1 MAGMKLSLNLA
12 SRSYINRRPLYAF
25 YAVLLAALIVMLGLN
40 VSYYFRTQAQAGQ
53 LRVRMDQLNQ
63 TLAKEHSGR
72 TVKFTQAEYDSLLKE
87 IAFANGILKKDSFRW
102 TELLN
107 HLEKVVPDGV
117 RIRGIEPNFKENVLN
132 LTGVARK
139 VEDLQVFLD
148 HLIQSPNFREAYLM
162 QQSRTT
168 FKDKSGRER
177 EAVNFTIVLK
187 GVF

>member
-12 SRSYINRRPLYAF
+12 SRSYINRRPLYAI
-25 YAVLLAALIVMLGLN
+25 YAIVLAVLIVLLVLN
-40 VSYYFRTQAQAGQ
+40 LSYYFRAQAQSRQ
-53 LRVRMDQLNQ
+53 LGARISQLNQ
-63 TLAKEHSGR
+63 TLAKEHSKS
-72 TVKFTQAEYDSLLKE
+72 TLKVTKAQYDSLLKE
-87 IAFANGILKKDSFRW
+87 IDFVNGILQKDSFRW
-102 TELLN
+102 TDLLN

-117 RIRGIEPNFKENVLN
+117 RIRGIQPNFKDNVLN
-132 LTGVARK
+132 LTGAARK

-148 HLIQSPNFREAYLM
+148 HLILSPDFRDAYLM

-168 FKDKSGRER
+168 FKDESGRER